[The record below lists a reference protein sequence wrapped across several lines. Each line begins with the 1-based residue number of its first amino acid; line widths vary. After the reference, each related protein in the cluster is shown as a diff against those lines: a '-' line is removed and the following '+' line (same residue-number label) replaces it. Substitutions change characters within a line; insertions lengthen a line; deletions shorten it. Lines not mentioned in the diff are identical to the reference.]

1 MKDPCSP
8 ICGALSLAVVSGPLL
23 LCKTSE
29 GLLSNRGEEK
39 KTPLKKAYMHSHKC
53 KQAKCVCVY
62 VHVKLTVYASY
73 LVVNKIIVAAWQN
86 VILGR
91 WEIPLF

>member
-8 ICGALSLAVVSGPLL
+8 ICGALSQAVVSGPLL

-53 KQAKCVCVY
+53 KQAKCVCVCVY
-62 VHVKLTVYASY
+62 VHVKVTVYASY
-73 LVVNKIIVAAWQN
+73 LVVNEIIAAA
-86 VILGR
+86 
-91 WEIPLF
+91 